1 MSLQRFWVGCRQD
14 QMAAQALG
22 INAIGRRLTLWQ
34 RLVVDSLWT
43 VCLIPEPLDLAS
55 IDGHRGYISGD

>member
-1 MSLQRFWVGCRQD
+1 
-14 QMAAQALG
+14 MAAQALG